1 VGNRLIRPTRLAV
14 VMLGAVEIAAS
25 PARAQGW
32 NPAPA
37 SGGVVA
43 PASAAPRPPTR
54 VRAVN
59 VGLLE
64 MSVRRLSDSVEVV
77 IGGVGPGPQLLQT
90 TQGSTWQG
98 SLLVATPTTL
108 RRGPQRLS
116 LPEAGLQSI
125 SIDGAG
131 SRYSLLVTPVAGYP
145 LGRPVV
151 SADGSNLILSFA
163 AAPQVSQ
170 TTYGRDL
177 ALPGRVPQP
186 DFVPSLQPRAVA
198 PPVGDMAV
206 GSIMLTNSGFV
217 NVSGPPVSMTL
228 SNAPIQQVLM
238 LLAKLGG
245 YGLVFVNDQAGSS
258 SQPSGGA
265 TPQAATATASTAP
278 QDRRISIAF
287 RDESYGRAVNSSLMA
302 AGLQGKLEGNT
313 LLVGP
318 NVLGKGFGAQLSKV
332 YRLNQVGAN
341 AAADYIANLGALVTK
356 TNTVTT
362 AVSEGVSSTSTPVGS
377 PTAATTTSSSTTQVE
392 TYGAANGPLVGLRA
406 TTDTRLSTI
415 TLIGDPRLVAVGEQY
430 LKQLDLRQRQV
441 ALSVKILDV
450 NLSNNT
456 DLFNSFA
463 IRWGN
468 NFIVNDNGTLAA
480 NFGSVLGASSA
491 QGSLGAPLLPG
502 IPLAGYTGRANPGT
516 AGNPSN
522 YPNNNFF
529 DFFQAR
535 VLAENSKVLAS
546 PTLILQED
554 PTVLREEAKSGGGGS
569 GGSGSTLFSSSFED
583 IDSPIGRKRG
593 NEGVVR
599 VGINVPTNVT
609 STVTGTA
616 GTTSC
621 TISSMSTAGLVLGAR
636 VQKIDDN
643 GFVTFSLSPSISAV
657 EKEVSAGVQCPPI
670 SILRVRRLDTGV
682 VRVRDGQT
690 LILTGVISDFDRAIV
705 SKWPILGDIPI
716 IGQFFRGSAN
726 DREKRELVI
735 MVTPRIIDDTQGGTW
750 GYGYQPS
757 TSDTRRFLGN
767 INGQSPY

>member
-1 VGNRLIRPTRLAV
+1 VFRTVSPICTAGLAV
-14 VMLGAVEIAAS
+14 SLVCAS
-25 PARAQGW
+25 GLDG
-32 NPAPA
+32 APA
-37 SGGVVA
+37 QAQVQLGGAGPSQTSPRTIPISARTA
-43 PASAAPRPPTR
+43 PLELR
-54 VRAVN
+54 VDRRSDAV
-59 VGLLE
+59 
-64 MSVRRLSDSVEVV
+64 DVV
-77 IGGVGPGPQLLQT
+77 ISGVGAGPQLQ
-90 TQGSTWQG
+90 QSSSGSTWLG
-98 SLLVATPTTL
+98 RLYVATPTGL
-108 RRGPQRLS
+108 RRGSQTLS

-125 SIDGAG
+125 SLSGVG
-131 SRYSLLVTPVAGYP
+131 SQYDIQVAPVPGFP
-145 LGRPVV
+145 LGRPLV
-151 SADGSNLILSFA
+151 SADGNNLILTFA
-163 AAPQVSQ
+163 AAPQASQ
-170 TTYGRDL
+170 QTFSRDL
-177 ALPGRVPQP
+177 TIPGRVPQP
-186 DFVPSLQPRAVA
+186 DMVPPLQPRAVA

-206 GSIMLTNSGFV
+206 GSMLMANSGFV

-228 SNAPIQQVLM
+228 SNAPVQQVLK

-245 YGLVFVNDQAGSS
+245 YGLVFVNDQESNS
-258 SQPSGGA
+258 SQSGGA
-265 TPQAATATASTAP
+265 STPQTATASTAP

-287 RDESYGRAVNSSLMA
+287 RDESFGRAVNSSLMA
-302 AGLQGKLEGNT
+302 AGLQGKLEGTT
-313 LLVGP
+313 LLVGT
-318 NVLGKGFGAQLSKV
+318 NVLGKTFGAQLSKV

-341 AAADYIANLGALVTK
+341 AAADYLANLGAQVTK

-362 AVSEGVSSTSTPVGS
+362 AVSEGVSSTSAPVGS
-377 PTAATTTSSSTTQVE
+377 PAASTTTSSSTTKVE
-392 TYGAANGPLVGLRA
+392 TYGATNGPLVGLRA

-415 TLIGDPRLVAVGEQY
+415 TLVGDPRLVAVGEQY
-430 LKQLDLRQRQV
+430 LRQLDLRQRQV

-450 NLSNNT
+450 NLSNNA
-456 DLFNSFA
+456 DLYNSFA

-480 NFGSVLGASSA
+480 NFGSVLGASA
-491 QGSLGAPLLPG
+491 VQGSLDRPLLPG
-502 IPLAGYTGRANPGT
+502 IPLAGYTGEANPGV
-516 AGNPSN
+516 AGSPSN
-522 YPNNNFF
+522 YPKNNFF

-535 VLAENSKVLAS
+535 ILAENSKVLAS

-554 PTVLREEAKSGGGGS
+554 PTVLREESKSAGGGS
-569 GGSGSTLFSSSFED
+569 SGSGSTLFSSSFED

-599 VGINVPTNVT
+599 VGINVPTNVE
-609 STVTGTA
+609 STVSGTA

-621 TISSMSTAGLVLGAR
+621 TISSVSTAGLVLGAR

-657 EKEVSAGVQCPPI
+657 EKEVSAGAQCPPI

-735 MVTPRIIDDTQGGTW
+735 MVTPRIINDSQGGSW

-757 TSDTRRFLGN
+757 TRDTRRFLGTSA
-767 INGQSPY
+767 GQSPY